1 METIMEKNKILA
13 VFNTC
18 GLSEKDNAPYYKLAI
33 NNLLAQNQEGM
44 HVVISSCMNS
54 EKDKNSLRDT
64 FGDKISYNFI
74 DEIFPVNVT
83 FNHSVRECV
92 KSFGEFEDYLYID
105 SGCVFNTA
113 DDVRTLCNLHK
124 SGPYDMTAGLTDTD
138 SGIFEWFNVN
148 PENTMYFN
156 PGVTRPGESASMKG
170 GFFNGEDKVIPVGRT
185 INLHVQLFSNDLLQT
200 YGNIIPDIFASYCTE
215 STFSFLCAAIKKQF
229 VVSKDVVVHHEISMD
244 GPSLGFPRP
253 EVPWQHLFRS
263 PRSMVDIISDPKGIE
278 AGFGYEEITEVML
291 HDPEQFDENHFCKN
305 DDLKTFIKDNIYLGK
320 ESLDYD
326 AIDSTFI
333 R

>member
-1 METIMEKNKILA
+1 MEKNKILA

-18 GLSEKDNAPYYKLAI
+18 GLSGKDNTDYYKLAI
-33 NNLLAQNQEGM
+33 NNLLAQNQEGVR
-44 HVVISSCMNS
+44 VVISSCMNS
-54 EKDKNSLRDT
+54 EEHRNSLRDT

-83 FNHSVRECV
+83 FNHSVREGV
-92 KSFGEFEDYLYID
+92 KYFGEFEDYLYID
-105 SGCVFNTA
+105 SGCVFNGA
-113 DDVRTLCNLHK
+113 DAIKTLYTLHK
-124 SGPYDMTAGLTDTD
+124 SGPYAMTAALTDTD
-138 SGIFEWFNVN
+138 SGILEWFGV
-148 PENTMYFN
+148 N
-156 PGVTRPGESASMKG
+156 PGVDTYFNAYHRRDIDNES

-185 INLHVQLFSNDLLQT
+185 INLHIQLFSNDILQT

-215 STFSFLCAAIKKQF
+215 STFSFLCAAIRKQF
-229 VVSKDVVVHHEISMD
+229 IVSKDVVVHHQISMD

-253 EVPWQHLFRS
+253 EIPWQHLFRS
-263 PRSMVDIISDPKGIE
+263 PRSMVDIINDPKGIE

>member
-1 METIMEKNKILA
+1 MEKNKILA

-18 GLSEKDNAPYYKLAI
+18 GLSGRDNTEFYKLAI

-44 HVVISSCMNS
+44 RVIISSCMNS
-54 EKDKNSLRDT
+54 EEDRNSLRDT
-64 FGDKISYNFI
+64 FGDKLSYNFI
-74 DEIFPVNVT
+74 DETLPVNVT
-83 FNHSVRECV
+83 FNHSVREGI

-105 SGCVFNTA
+105 SGCIFNSA
-113 DDVRTLCNLHK
+113 DDVRNLYSLHV
-124 SGPYDMTAGLTDTD
+124 SGSHAMTAALTDTD
-138 SGIFEWFNVN
+138 SGILEWFGQY
-148 PENTMYFN
+148 PS
-156 PGVTRPGESASMKG
+156 PD
-170 GFFNGEDKVIPVGRT
+170 FFSGSDKVIPVGKT
-185 INLHVQLFSNDLLQT
+185 INLHVQLFSNDILQT

-215 STFSFLCAAIKKQF
+215 STFSFLCAAIRKQF
-229 VVSKDVVVHHEISMD
+229 IVSKDVVVHHQISMD

-253 EVPWQHLFRS
+253 EIPWQHLFRS
-263 PRSMVDIISDPKGIE
+263 PRSMVDIINDPKGIE